1 MTETVRAQRDGAEWT
16 RAGVAIV
23 ALALTILI
31 EWARQH

>member
-1 MTETVRAQRDGAEWT
+1 MTETIRAQSDSGEWT